1 MPDGIPL
8 SFTNIFMVIFTLSP
22 LLVAFFMVMVSLMN
36 ENIKGIV
43 YLAGALIALSI
54 NYPIQNVIGDEY
66 KPLPDGSLACSP
78 FVFGAFTRYN
88 SPASSSLF
96 LAFTFAYLLIPM
108 YSNSTYNY
116 GIISSML
123 ILMFGNV
130 YAKTRSRCFDTS
142 AGVMGTL
149 VGFLF
154 GTLWYVMLQAS
165 NAQQFLYFG
174 EMDSN
179 AVRCSMPTEQTFRCS
194 MYKNG
199 TLISSDIA

>member
-1 MPDGIPL
+1 MNNGIPL
-8 SFTNIFMVIFTLSP
+8 SFTNIFMVIFTLAP

-36 ENIKGIV
+36 ENIKGVV

-66 KPLPDGSLACSP
+66 QPPPEGSLVCSP
-78 FVFGAFTRYN
+78 FVFGPLSKYN

-96 LAFTFAYLLIPM
+96 LAFTFAYLFIPM

-130 YAKTRSRCFDTS
+130 YAKTRSDCFDTS

-194 MYKNG
+194 MYRNG
-199 TLISSDIA
+199 TLVSSDIA

>member
-1 MPDGIPL
+1 MII
-8 SFTNIFMVIFTLSP
+8 STLSP

-43 YLAGALIALSI
+43 YLAGALIALGL
-54 NYPIQNVIGDEY
+54 NYPIQAVIGDQTPENV
-66 KPLPDGSLACSP
+66 SLVCSP
-78 FVFGAFTRYN
+78 IDMGMNQYN

-96 LAFTFAYLLIPM
+96 LAFTFAYLFIPM

-116 GIISSML
+116 GIVSSML
-123 ILMFGNV
+123 ILMFGNI
-130 YAKTRSRCFDTS
+130 YAKTSKKCFDTS

-149 VGFLF
+149 VGFVF

-179 AVRCSMPTEQTFRCS
+179 AVRCSMPSEQTFRCS

-199 TLISSDIA
+199 KLVSSDIA